1 MRDRAASASARYGR
15 IMRPVRSLARWA
27 AYALAALPLAAAP
40 VAVRMRVPRRRL
52 REPIR
57 RRGITPV
64 RVVIHSALSAGVGL
78 LAWFLGLLATI
89 AFVRGVGYP
98 LVAANDYENSWGGP
112 TLAGAWAVHAALGVG
127 LLPVWLAML
136 AGLGALQLR
145 LIRKLFERAG
155 PAWPVPA
162 ALVFTI
168 AGVFVFLSW
177 LSQV

>member
-1 MRDRAASASARYGR
+1 MRS
-15 IMRPVRSLARWA
+15 VRSLALWA
-27 AYALAALPLAAAP
+27 AYAVVALPLAAAP
-40 VAVRMRVPRRRL
+40 VAVRMRMPRRWL

-57 RRGITPV
+57 RRGITPA
-64 RVVIHSALSAGVGL
+64 RVVAHSVLSAGVGL
-78 LAWFLGLLATI
+78 LAWFLVFLAAI
-89 AFVRGVGYP
+89 AVVRGVCYP
-98 LVAANDYENSWGGP
+98 LVAADDYENSWGGP

-127 LLPVWLAML
+127 LLPVWLAVL

-162 ALVFTI
+162 ALVLAV